1 MSKKAERK
9 CQFVLYVLKAPEN
22 LRKDLLEN
30 SSITFL
36 KIFCEV
42 ILNIVDKNLE
52 SDLFLLNYK
61 DECKLILRKSHSIRK
76 KREII
81 STFGTNFY
89 NDLSVL
95 LDQYV

>member
-9 CQFVLYVLKAPEN
+9 CQFVLYVLEAPES
-22 LRKDLLEN
+22 LRKDLLAN
-30 SSITFL
+30 SSFTFL

-42 ILNIVDKNLE
+42 VLNIVEKNLD
-52 SDLFLLNYK
+52 SDLFRLNYK

-89 NDLSVL
+89 TDLCDIL
-95 LDQYV
+95 KQYV